1 MFSKNSD
8 RNRLIHLGM
17 DDAYGKHGL
26 CPAFRFSDLFL
37 ELMFIEKALQA
48 STMLKQQVRCI
59 SRRRCIP
66 FKPYLRLSLSAQMNA
81 NGHKGK
87 LCFPFRIAFSV
98 AMEKTRDKQTSS
110 SKTSRSQTPPWRKSN
125 KNTHLQSQSDW
136 NDHERSDRSGRND
149 HNDVWNHTRD
159 AGKGKGSER
168 HDDWNSRSHDRSGGG
183 MSGWDG
189 GGSAGKSH
197 DDARRKQH
205 WNDHQRSD
213 RNRWYDWN
221 NNRDTGSRRWHD
233 DRGGSSRGGD
243 IEERNKLSVKQFAM
257 DVDEEEDKPPA
268 EVVQK
273 QLQRRAARQLLRFIL
288 AESCMK

>member
-1 MFSKNSD
+1 
-8 RNRLIHLGM
+8 
-17 DDAYGKHGL
+17 
-26 CPAFRFSDLFL
+26 
-37 ELMFIEKALQA
+37 
-48 STMLKQQVRCI
+48 
-59 SRRRCIP
+59 
-66 FKPYLRLSLSAQMNA
+66 
-81 NGHKGK
+81 
-87 LCFPFRIAFSV
+87 
-98 AMEKTRDKQTSS
+98 MEKTRDKQASS
-110 SKTSRSQTPPWRKSN
+110 SKTSRSQTPPWHKSN
-125 KNTHLQSQSDW
+125 KNAHLQNKYFSVDNEQEAADQNVDDEKKPVNYFYCNWYSYYTDWDNKRDDCSNNDWNSQSDW

-159 AGKGKGSER
+159 AGEGKGSER

-233 DRGGSSRGGD
+233 DRGGGSRGGD

-268 EVVQK
+268 EVLQK
-273 QLQRRAARQLLRFIL
+273 QLQRRAARQLLRLIL

>member
-1 MFSKNSD
+1 
-8 RNRLIHLGM
+8 
-17 DDAYGKHGL
+17 
-26 CPAFRFSDLFL
+26 
-37 ELMFIEKALQA
+37 
-48 STMLKQQVRCI
+48 
-59 SRRRCIP
+59 
-66 FKPYLRLSLSAQMNA
+66 
-81 NGHKGK
+81 
-87 LCFPFRIAFSV
+87 
-98 AMEKTRDKQTSS
+98 
-110 SKTSRSQTPPWRKSN
+110 
-125 KNTHLQSQSDW
+125 
-136 NDHERSDRSGRND
+136 
-149 HNDVWNHTRD
+149 
-159 AGKGKGSER
+159 
-168 HDDWNSRSHDRSGGG
+168 

-233 DRGGSSRGGD
+233 DRGGGSRGGD

-273 QLQRRAARQLLRFIL
+273 QLQRRAARQLLRLIL